1 MARAPT
7 TCACPSAT
15 RPRSGSARVCAD
27 SPGWCAASWSG
38 PRGSARPVAAT
49 PAVASSTFP
58 PPIRPETETTMA
70 APSPDRPLRVLV
82 LAGGLSHERDVSLRS
97 GRRIAQLLE
106 GAGLVVEVRDLDG
119 DLLPELT
126 GNPPDVVFPLV
137 HGSTGEDGSIRGLL
151 ELLGIPYVGAAS
163 GASRLASRKPV
174 AKGLVTRAGLATP
187 EFVTLPRS
195 LFQEIGSSAI
205 LAAVADGLGLPVAVK
220 PEGGG
225 SALGVTVVTEAEL
238 LPDAMVACFSYG
250 NSALVERAV
259 SGTEVAVSVV
269 DTGEGPVALP
279 PVEIVTDGP
288 YDYDA
293 RYNAGRSEYFVPA
306 RLDAA
311 ATEAACAAAVTAH
324 QALGL
329 RDLSRSDLIVD
340 ADGAPWFIDI
350 NVAPGMTETSLF
362 PQAAQAH
369 AAAGGRSPA
378 ELYAT
383 LVAQAA
389 ARGA

>member
-1 MARAPT
+1 MP
-7 TCACPSAT
+7 
-15 RPRSGSARVCAD
+15 
-27 SPGWCAASWSG
+27 
-38 PRGSARPVAAT
+38 
-49 PAVASSTFP
+49 
-58 PPIRPETETTMA
+58 

-106 GAGLVVEVRDLDG
+106 DAGLIVDVRDLDG

-151 ELLGIPYVGAAS
+151 ELLGIPYVGADS

-174 AKGLVTRAGLATP
+174 AKGLVARAGLATP
-187 EFVTLPRS
+187 EFVTLPRG

-205 LAAVADGLGLPVAVK
+205 LATVVDGLGLPVAVK

-269 DTGEGPVALP
+269 DTGAGPVALP

-311 ATEAACAAAVTAH
+311 ATEAACTAAVTAH

-340 ADGAPWFIDI
+340 DHGAPWFIDV

-369 AAAGGRSPA
+369 AAAGGPSPA

-383 LVAQAA
+383 LVAVAA
-389 ARGA
+389 QRGA